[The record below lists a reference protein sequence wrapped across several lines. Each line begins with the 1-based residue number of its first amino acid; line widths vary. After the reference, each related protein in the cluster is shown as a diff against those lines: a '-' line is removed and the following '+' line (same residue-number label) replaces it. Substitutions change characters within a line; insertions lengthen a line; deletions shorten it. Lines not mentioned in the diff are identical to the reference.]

1 MITLKDIDDIVINIS
16 QKLFEMYNAVPKS
29 GLVYPFTRSKV
40 IRVSEQETRVLFIS
54 ELEKLLSDKN
64 PFYYS
69 IETPTK
75 MTYRFSSVPKP
86 KIDPSG
92 QSASIDLSIGE
103 MHGNSYQNYYNIE
116 FKSGNP
122 ETKSIMKDFCK
133 FQNENVPSIYIHT
146 FYGDKNTLDS
156 IMTKIRSS
164 YKDYSKNIKKLY
176 LIHINDPHLHGYC
189 KANYSKPSSQEWNYV
204 NRGMITSKLYI

>member
-1 MITLKDIDDIVINIS
+1 MITLKDIDNIVINIS

-54 ELEKLLSDKN
+54 ELEKLLSDEN

-75 MTYRFSSVPKP
+75 KTYRFSSVPTP
-86 KIDPSG
+86 IIDSSG

-103 MHGNSYQNYYNIE
+103 IQGNSYQNYYNIE

-122 ETKSIMKDFCK
+122 VTKSIMKDFCK
-133 FQNENVPSIYIHT
+133 FHNENVPGIYIHT

-156 IMTKIRSS
+156 IITKIRSS
-164 YKDYSKNIKKLY
+164 LGAYSVTIDKIY
-176 LIHINDPHLHGYC
+176 LIHINDPHLHSYC
-189 KANYSKPSSQEWNYV
+189 ITDYSKPSSQEWNYV
-204 NRGMITSKLYI
+204 NRGKITSKLYI